1 VAPYQQDP
9 EELREPLARIREFP
23 NQLRSQRR
31 CRLGCSDLCGLF
43 ILQSLNEMID
53 LVEKRMAALENRI
66 PPTIW
71 IMLTVIGVLTC
82 LVFGCVIRRRFWL
95 VSLIT
100 PLMIAVLLSLIADL
114 D

>member
-1 VAPYQQDP
+1 
-9 EELREPLARIREFP
+9 
-23 NQLRSQRR
+23 
-31 CRLGCSDLCGLF
+31 
-43 ILQSLNEMID
+43 MID

-82 LVFGCVIRRRFWL
+82 LVFGRVIRRRFWL